1 MSARRFYFT
10 RAVSAPVNPPFD
22 TGWEQTGEAL
32 RGMLVPKLMLSALDA
47 LTNDQVTVPI
57 TTTQDILTR
66 QFVSGPVRAGIINGT
81 FSLVVRCSE
90 NATTNNATLAVVVN
104 LVSQDGQTLRGALFS
119 NFNQDTEFAV
129 TASAAT
135 RIVNAQ
141 ALTQRTAQDG
151 DRIVV
156 EIGVHAAG
164 PTAAG
169 SAIARFGTD
178 AASDFALT
186 SALTTDLNPW
196 CEFSNDLWP
205 SLPNNYAYVDSHAIP
220 GNTGIVSFTEKIR

>member
-1 MSARRFYFT
+1 MSARRFYFSRT
-10 RAVSAPVNPPFD
+10 VSAPVSPSFD
-22 TGWEQTGEAL
+22 AGWEQTGTAL
-32 RGMLVPKLMLSALDA
+32 RGMLIPKLLLSATDA

-57 TTTQDILTR
+57 TTTQDILNR
-66 QFVSGPVRAGIINGT
+66 QFVSGPIRAQSISGT

-90 NATTNNATLAVVVN
+90 NATTNNATLAVVVK
-104 LVSQDGQTLRGALFS
+104 LCRQDGTLGATLFS
-119 NFNQDTEFAV
+119 TFNTDTEFAV

-141 ALTQRTAQDG
+141 ALTTTSAQDG
-151 DRIVV
+151 DRIIV
-156 EIGVHAAG
+156 EIGVHAAA

-169 SAIARFGTD
+169 SAIQRFGTS

-196 CEFSNDLWP
+196 CEFSNDLWAA
-205 SLPNNYAYVDSHAIP
+205 LPGNYQFADSHAIP
-220 GNTGIVSFTEKIR
+220 GNTGILSFTEKIR